1 MTPGKEKETIMTVTE
16 IKDQIL
22 SLLKSEDG
30 ELRKSDTA
38 LALIVN
44 ESDSDKVVSALE
56 SLEEEG
62 KIIWERDVGMYN
74 QIRIA

>member
-1 MTPGKEKETIMTVTE
+1 MTVTE